1 MCDDPSQG
9 QRTQGR
15 EVSEECAIK
24 DWSAGASD
32 VDIQLLKERDMAI
45 KIFDDICRDIYVD
58 GQGFDS
64 VNMWGHQEECVIEV
78 GVVFVSSEDDVQR
91 ARF

>member
-15 EVSEECAIK
+15 EVSSEERAIE
-24 DWSAGASD
+24 DWSVRASD

-45 KIFDDICRDIYVD
+45 KTFDDICQDIYID
-58 GQGFDS
+58 GQGSPRDGIADVS
-64 VNMWGHQEECVIEV
+64 SEASSA
-78 GVVFVSSEDDVQR
+78 VSSEDSLK
-91 ARF
+91 